1 MVSTIFTV
9 DDNMA
14 TSTKYSANP
23 LYLIQQTS
31 MLFVLNFFGPHSL
44 PLPPRYSGLLLHCA
58 SGRENWAEN
67 PVKLGRSRMGIFPT
81 KRAPSFE
88 AKSILVPYPLCL
100 QFCTMALLN
109 GLQPY
114 PLNYNPLLL
123 QVEVYR
129 RPQLDQLL
137 FQDDYIIYMVLVS
150 VRALDEQ
157 CDFLEFG
164 G

>member
-1 MVSTIFTV
+1 
-9 DDNMA
+9 
-14 TSTKYSANP
+14 
-23 LYLIQQTS
+23 
-31 MLFVLNFFGPHSL
+31 
-44 PLPPRYSGLLLHCA
+44 
-58 SGRENWAEN
+58 
-67 PVKLGRSRMGIFPT
+67 
-81 KRAPSFE
+81 
-88 AKSILVPYPLCL
+88 
-100 QFCTMALLN
+100 MALLN